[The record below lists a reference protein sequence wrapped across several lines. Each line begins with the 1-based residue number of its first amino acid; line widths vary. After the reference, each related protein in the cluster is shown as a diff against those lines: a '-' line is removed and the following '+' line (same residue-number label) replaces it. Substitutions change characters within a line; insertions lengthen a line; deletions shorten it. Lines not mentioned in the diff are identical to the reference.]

1 MREHE
6 GGFFCVVWEGEGECV
21 IGVKLKYF
29 VFIRIFSAINGGV
42 IFWGDLRIKDEMF

>member
-6 GGFFCVVWEGEGECV
+6 GVFFVLFGRENVN
-21 IGVKLKYF
+21 GVMLKYF
-29 VFIRIFSAINGGV
+29 VFFRIFSAINGGV